1 MTSLSSRRSG
11 PGGPAD
17 RLLSWSK
24 VREITDLSRS
34 TAWRRQRAGDFPH
47 AVQISPG
54 RVGWWESEVNAWKLS
69 RSPTPEPQPRRGVEV
84 AHERRPMEPLSAR
97 PEPAPPKPPIVALA
111 SDTPA
116 GSAASPVCKSS
127 RRRPICEGQIAFEF

>member
-1 MTSLSSRRSG
+1 MTSISSRRSG
-11 PGGPAD
+11 PGGPED

-24 VREITDLSRS
+24 VHEITDLSRS

-69 RSPTPEPQPRRGVEV
+69 RSPTPEPQPRPVVEL
-84 AHERRPMEPLSAR
+84 AHERRPI
-97 PEPAPPKPPIVALA
+97 KPPSASAQPGPPTPAIVALA

-116 GSAASPVCKSS
+116 TSPGPPMRKPS